1 VVGSELDRT
10 QFSSSID
17 VHKARFGETV
27 TIWQRSGYDHHQPSC
42 KADRVVE
49 GQNSNFHSFS
59 IETERWIAATLGVA
73 MKR

>member
-1 VVGSELDRT
+1 V

-27 TIWQRSGYDHHQPSC
+27 TIWQRSGYDHHQPFMQS
-42 KADRVVE
+42 RSRVE
-49 GQNSNFHSFS
+49 GQKSNFHPFS